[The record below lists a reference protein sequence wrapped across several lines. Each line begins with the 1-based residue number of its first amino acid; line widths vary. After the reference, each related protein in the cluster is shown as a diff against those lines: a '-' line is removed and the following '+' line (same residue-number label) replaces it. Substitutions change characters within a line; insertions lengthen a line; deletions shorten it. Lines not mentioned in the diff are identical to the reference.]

1 MRVVYQIPSE
11 IELCSG
17 TYRRDGD
24 DVIMSTMAIS
34 EDVQKCI
41 AAVTFILG
49 TQALLLNLVVIRYY
63 KDKKEGVFPVYYS
76 IISLC
81 NVFLGID
88 ALFHTILLATYVSLT
103 DEQHPSNHEE
113 EEEKLLNYMIFI
125 TYTLTTTARNSK
137 IIYNTI
143 LIFMRA
149 VKYCT
154 PYHVFSRRN
163 SAVAVLLFPIF
174 WMLFLAGSLNFQF
187 SLPAEINMQQYIYFT
202 EPNSDRWLTVTSAVL
217 LYFLPLF
224 LILTSLGVCLYK
236 QRQLHLGGISLLKM
250 RAKENKLTV
259 VEPSYG
265 QRKGTDVAMTML
277 LLFCTLP
284 YVVLILIKIFFHD
297 HSRDERLEC
306 TVLFTTGI
314 VLPFVNTAYEPLILI
329 FYNTE
334 ITSRVALL
342 FRAVKTRIRSSTV
355 RRSRVEDQDH
365 VTKPRDNGR
374 NGSVCLVKWRAQ
386 PDVIEYKDDEVE
398 SDSSL
403 ESFEYR
409 ACKHK
414 SRRYR

>member
-1 MRVVYQIPSE
+1 
-11 IELCSG
+11 
-17 TYRRDGD
+17 
-24 DVIMSTMAIS
+24 
-34 EDVQKCI
+34 
-41 AAVTFILG
+41 
-49 TQALLLNLVVIRYY
+49 
-63 KDKKEGVFPVYYS
+63 
-76 IISLC
+76 
-81 NVFLGID
+81 
-88 ALFHTILLATYVSLT
+88 
-103 DEQHPSNHEE
+103 
-113 EEEKLLNYMIFI
+113 
-125 TYTLTTTARNSK
+125 
-137 IIYNTI
+137 
-143 LIFMRA
+143 
-149 VKYCT
+149 
-154 PYHVFSRRN
+154 
-163 SAVAVLLFPIF
+163 
-174 WMLFLAGSLNFQF
+174 
-187 SLPAEINMQQYIYFT
+187 MQQYIYFT

-217 LYFLPLF
+217 LYFLPLS

-236 QRQLHLGGISLLKM
+236 QRQLHLGGINLLKM

-284 YVVLILIKIFFHD
+284 YVVLIVIKIFFHD
-297 HSRDERLEC
+297 HSRGETHLLFLTFLTTHFISLQFLNSDERLEC

-334 ITSRVALL
+334 ITSRVVLL
-342 FRAVKTRIRSSTV
+342 FRAVKTRIRSSTK